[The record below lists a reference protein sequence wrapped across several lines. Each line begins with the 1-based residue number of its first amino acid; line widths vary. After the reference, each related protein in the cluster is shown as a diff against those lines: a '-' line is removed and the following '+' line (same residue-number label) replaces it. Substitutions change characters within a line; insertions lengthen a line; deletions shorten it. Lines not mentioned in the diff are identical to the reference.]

1 MELNNFDPAQWSGQS
16 CHQVHSAAIL
26 GGGDTA
32 DQNNTLSEII
42 KSTMKI
48 LKELSCH
55 RMTSNATF
63 FDINRPDEVTMAP
76 VLK

>member
-26 GGGDTA
+26 GGGVTT
-32 DQNNTLSEII
+32 DQNNTLSEIV
-42 KSTMKI
+42 KSI
-48 LKELSCH
+48 KELSCH